1 MSVSAQFYQL
11 QADSCGK
18 AAAASTL
25 DNQRE
30 TLLRSQAA
38 WLKLAAREIAVTSA
52 RAERDR
58 QRKEE
63 QIDG

>member
-1 MSVSAQFYQL
+1 MSASAQFYQL
-11 QADSCGK
+11 QADTCG
-18 AAAASTL
+18 AAAAATSL

-38 WLKLAAREIAVTSA
+38 WLTLAAREIAVTNA

-63 QIDG
+63 PYHG